1 MPIQWF
7 PGHMTKAFKQIKESL
22 KKTDVVIEILD
33 ARIPN
38 ASRNPMI
45 EEIVA
50 EKPSVVV
57 LNKSDLGDPAV
68 MKKWVDYFN
77 GENKEAVQVSAVTGK
92 NINGIIE
99 KSRKLCAEEE
109 WFGKRAVRVMI
120 IGVPNVGKSA
130 IINYLAGKRKQDV
143 SNRPGVTRNVQ
154 KIKLTDRLHLVD
166 TPGVLWHKFED
177 QAVGEKLAIL
187 GSINDAI
194 LFRED
199 IAMKGIEIMV
209 KFYPERISERYK
221 LKDDDISKPA
231 DELLNIIGRKRGCL
245 VKGGIVD
252 TDKASRIILTELR
265 DGKLGGICL
274 EVPDEL

>member
-7 PGHMTKAFKQIKESL
+7 PGHMTKAFKQIRESL
-22 KKTDVVIEILD
+22 LKTDVVIEILD
-33 ARIPN
+33 ARIPH

-50 EKPSVVV
+50 DKPSVVV
-57 LNKSDLGDPAV
+57 LNKSDLGDPEV
-68 MKKWVDYFN
+68 MTKWVDYFKS
-77 GENKEAVQVSAVTGK
+77 ENKEAVQVSAVTGK

-99 KSRKLCAEEE
+99 KSRKLCKDEE
-109 WFGKRAVRVMI
+109 WFKKRAVRVMI

-130 IINYLAGKRKQDV
+130 IVNYLAGKKKQDV
-143 SNRPGVTRNVQ
+143 SNRPGVTRNVK

-177 QAVGEKLAIL
+177 QTVGEKLAIL

-199 IAMKGIEIMV
+199 IAIKGIEILV
-209 KFYPERISERYK
+209 KYYPERFAERYK
-221 LKDDDISKPA
+221 LKEGDIDKSS
-231 DELLNIIGRKRGCL
+231 DELLTLVGRKRGCL

-252 TDKASRIILTELR
+252 TDKASRIILTEIR
-265 DGKLGGICL
+265 EGKLGGICL
-274 EVPDEL
+274 EVPE

>member
-22 KKTDVVIEILD
+22 LKTDVVIEILD
-33 ARIPN
+33 ARIPH

-50 EKPSVVV
+50 GKPSVVV

-68 MKKWVDYFN
+68 MKKWEESFR
-77 GENKEAVQVSAVTGK
+77 GENKEAVQVSAVTGR
-92 NINGIIE
+92 NIKAIIE
-99 KSRKLCAEEE
+99 KSRKLCSDED
-109 WFGKRAVRVMI
+109 WFSKRAVRVMI

-130 IINYLAGKRKQDV
+130 IVNYLAGKKKQDV
-143 SNRPGVTRNVQ
+143 SNRPGVTRNVK

-177 QAVGEKLAIL
+177 QTVGEKLAIL

-199 IAMKGIEIMV
+199 IAVKGIEIMV
-209 KFYPERISERYK
+209 QYYPERFAERYK
-221 LKDDDISKPA
+221 LKEGDIKKTS
-231 DELLNIIGRKRGCL
+231 DEILAIIGRKRGCL

-252 TDKASRIILTELR
+252 TDKVSRIILTEIR
-265 DGKLGGICL
+265 EGKLGGICL
-274 EVPDEL
+274 EVPE

>member
-38 ASRNPMI
+38 SSRNPMI

-50 EKPSVVV
+50 EKPTVIV
-57 LNKSDLGDPAV
+57 LNKSDLGDPSA
-68 MKKWVDYFN
+68 MKMWEDSFR
-77 GENKEAVQVSAVTGK
+77 GENREAVQVSAMTGK
-92 NINGIIE
+92 NINGIVE
-99 KSRKLCAEEE
+99 KSRKLCADED
-109 WFGKRAVRVMI
+109 WFGKRAVRVLI
-120 IGVPNVGKSA
+120 LGVPNVGKSA
-130 IINYLAGKRKQDV
+130 IINYLAGKKKQDV

-154 KIKLTDRLHLVD
+154 KIKLTDRIHLVD

-177 QAVGEKLAIL
+177 QSVGEKLAIL

-199 IAMKGIEIMV
+199 IAMKGLEIMV
-209 KFYPERISERYK
+209 RFYPERLIERYRLKEEDISEPSDR
-221 LKDDDISKPA
+221 
-231 DELLNIIGRKRGCL
+231 LLEIIGSKRGCL
-245 VKGGIVD
+245 VKGGVVD
-252 TDKASRIILTELR
+252 TDKASRIVLTEIR

-274 EVPDEL
+274 EVPE

>member
-38 ASRNPMI
+38 SSRNPMI

-50 EKPSVVV
+50 EKPTVIV
-57 LNKSDLGDPAV
+57 LNKSDLGDPSA
-68 MKKWVDYFN
+68 MKMWEDSFR
-77 GENKEAVQVSAVTGK
+77 GENREAVQVSAMTGK
-92 NINGIIE
+92 NINGIVE
-99 KSRKLCAEEE
+99 KSRKLCADED
-109 WFGKRAVRVMI
+109 WFGKRAVRVLI
-120 IGVPNVGKSA
+120 LGVPNVGKSA
-130 IINYLAGKRKQDV
+130 IINYLAGKKKQDV

-154 KIKLTDRLHLVD
+154 KIKLTDRIHLVD

-177 QAVGEKLAIL
+177 QSVGEKLAIL
-187 GSINDAI
+187 GSLNDAI

-199 IAMKGIEIMV
+199 IAMKGLEIMV
-209 KFYPERISERYK
+209 RFYPERLIERYRLKEEDISEPSDR
-221 LKDDDISKPA
+221 
-231 DELLNIIGRKRGCL
+231 LLEIIGSKRGCL
-245 VKGGIVD
+245 VKGGVVD
-252 TDKASRIILTELR
+252 TDKASRIVLTEIR

-274 EVPDEL
+274 EVPE

>member
-22 KKTDVVIEILD
+22 LKTDVVIEILD
-33 ARIPN
+33 ARIPG

-50 EKPSVVV
+50 DKPSVIV

-68 MKKWVDYFN
+68 MKKWENYFK
-77 GENKEAVQVSAVTGK
+77 GENREAVQVSAVTGK

-99 KSRKLCAEEE
+99 KSRNLCAEDE
-109 WFGKRAVRVMI
+109 WYGKRAVRVMI

-130 IINYLAGKRKQDV
+130 IINYLAGRKKQDV

-177 QAVGEKLAIL
+177 QSVGEKLAIL

-199 IAMKGIEIMV
+199 IAMKGIEIMARY
-209 KFYPERISERYK
+209 YPDRLAERYK
-221 LKDDDISKPA
+221 LKDDDLSRPA
-231 DELLNIIGRKRGCL
+231 DELLSIIDRKRCCL
-245 VKGGIVD
+245 VKGGTVD
-252 TDKASRIILTELR
+252 TDKASRIVLTEIR

-274 EVPDEL
+274 EVPE

>member
-22 KKTDVVIEILD
+22 LKADVVLEILD
-33 ARIPN
+33 ARIPL

-45 EEIVA
+45 EELVGD
-50 EKPSVVV
+50 KPSVVV
-57 LNKSDLGDPAV
+57 LNKSDLADPLV
-68 MKKWVDYFN
+68 LKNWEKYFR

-92 NINGIIE
+92 NINNIIE
-99 KSRKLCAEEE
+99 KSRNLCINME
-109 WFGKRAVRVMI
+109 WAGKRAVRVMI

-130 IINYLAGKRKQDV
+130 IINYLAGKKKQEV
-143 SNRPGVTRNVQ
+143 SNRPGVTRNVK
-154 KIKLTDRLHLVD
+154 KIRISDRLQVID

-177 QAVGEKLAIL
+177 QSVGEKLAIL

-194 LFRED
+194 LYRED

-209 KFYPERISERYK
+209 KYYPEQFAKRYK
-221 LKDDDISKPA
+221 LKNGDILNPPDKIL
-231 DELLNIIGRKRGCL
+231 ELIGKKRGCL
-245 VKGGIVD
+245 VTGGLVD

-265 DGKLGGICL
+265 DGRLGGICL
-274 EVPDEL
+274 EVPE